1 MGAHY
6 TYCSVPWLLS
16 LINVLGIFSK
26 EMHIDLPHSIKRL
39 ASFPVYRSTIV
50 HLINLLI
57 LGG

>member
-26 EMHIDLPHSIKRL
+26 EMHRDLPHSIK
-39 ASFPVYRSTIV
+39 
-50 HLINLLI
+50 
-57 LGG
+57 